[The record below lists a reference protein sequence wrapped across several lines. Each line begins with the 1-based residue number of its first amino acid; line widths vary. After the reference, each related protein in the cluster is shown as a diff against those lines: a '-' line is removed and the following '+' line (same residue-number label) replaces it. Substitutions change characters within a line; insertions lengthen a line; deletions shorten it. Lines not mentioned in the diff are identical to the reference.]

1 MSKTTSTT
9 TSTTRDLSVITEE
22 LELLCNKF
30 NEEVAG
36 KKREEEIDK
45 MNTDFDILIAE
56 FNKASKSKCYQKIE
70 KCKNK
75 MYGAIKEFSYAS
87 CRILDKVNE
96 KNQLVREVRIG
107 SREISL
113 PDVNKHFNGIG
124 ANKEWE
130 NFVEKFNYLMTKRA
144 CTKLNAKSNL
154 TQYAFKKTSETFNI
168 SVDDLEKEEN
178 VKVALQA
185 VITAMLGD
193 GKVVSDEDV
202 YYVKSVHLKKGKAAC
217 TVTATQLRAMHS
229 LILNICHRIL
239 TKCDY
244 EVSFKTKDKK

>member
-1 MSKTTSTT
+1 MSKAETK
-9 TSTTRDLSVITEE
+9 TEE
-22 LELLCNKF
+22 KKIFLIQDSLEELVEKYNK
-30 NEEVAG
+30 ELVGE
-36 KKREEEIDK
+36 KKSDVLKELDDK
-45 MNTDFDILIAE
+45 IALRVAE
-56 FNKASKSKCYQKIE
+56 FNKQSKSDCYAKLE

-75 MYGAIKEFSYAS
+75 MYGAIKEFSYPS
-87 CRILDKVNE
+87 CRISDKME
-96 KNQLVREVRIG
+96 KNQLVRNINYG
-107 SREISL
+107 MKEISL
-113 PDVNKHFNGIG
+113 PDVNKFFKGIG
-124 ANKEWE
+124 ANEKWE
-130 NFVEKFNYLMTKRA
+130 EFVEKFNYLMTKRA

-229 LILNICHRIL
+229 LIFNICHRIL